1 MMNLP
6 RWRVILCVAAILF
19 GVVFTLPN
27 VLPTSMIAN
36 LPSWVPHQRLNLGLD
51 LQGGSL
57 LLLEVDTQA
66 LKTERLANI
75 SEDVQRTLHDE
86 KLVFTP
92 PVQANGQISVRI
104 TDPTQVQTALSALQ
118 KLSQPL
124 TGGGGRDINVQSG
137 PDQTIL
143 LSVSDQSI
151 AADTSHAVQQ
161 SIEIIRRRIDA
172 LGTREPTIAPQGS
185 DRIVV
190 EAPGESDPERLKS
203 VIGQT
208 AKLTFQLVD
217 ESVTAQDLA
226 QGHPVPPESQV
237 LPSQDGYAPS
247 YLVKRRASVSGEMLT
262 NAAMSFNPQT
272 GAPVVVIRF
281 NGQGTKRWG
290 DATSENVGKRFAIV
304 LDNKILS
311 APVIREPIL
320 GGSCEISGNFTT
332 ETANDLAVLLNAGA
346 LPAPLKFVEQTT
358 VGAELGAD
366 SVKAGALSGLIAL
379 GLIGTF
385 MILAYGFEFG
395 GFAVI
400 GLLSNMT
407 MILGA
412 MSLTGATLTLPGIA
426 GLILTIA
433 MAVDANVLIFE
444 RIRDEERAGRKPL
457 MAIETGF
464 SRATVSIMDA
474 NITTLIAALILFT
487 FGAGPVK
494 GFAWT
499 LSIGV
504 LTSVFAALFLTR
516 MFVALWYR
524 SSRNKRLPI

>member
-1 MMNLP
+1 MLNLP
-6 RWRVILCVAAILF
+6 RWRVILCVAAIVF
-19 GVVFTLPN
+19 GIVFTLPN
-27 VLPTSMIAN
+27 VLPAKVAAG
-36 LPSWVPHQRLNLGLD
+36 LPGWVPHQRLNLGLD

-75 SEDVQRTLHDE
+75 IEDVQRTLHDD
-86 KLVFTP
+86 KIAYTT
-92 PVQANGQISVRI
+92 PVQTNGQISLRI
-104 TDPTQVQTALSALQ
+104 TDPTQVQTARDALQ
-118 KLSQPL
+118 KLAQPL
-124 TGGGGRDINVQSG
+124 ANGGGRDIGVQTA
-137 PDQTIL
+137 PDQHLT
-143 LSVSDQSI
+143 LSLSDQAI

-161 SIEIIRRRIDA
+161 SIEIIRRRVDA
-172 LGTREPTIAPQGS
+172 LGTKEPSISPQGTN
-185 DRIVV
+185 RIVV
-190 EAPGESDPERLKS
+190 EAPGESDPERLKN

-217 ESVTAQDLA
+217 DSVPPQEINA
-226 QGHPVPPESQV
+226 GRPIPPESV
-237 LPSQDGYAPS
+237 VIPSQDGITPN
-247 YLVKRRASVSGEMLT
+247 YLVKRRATVSGEMLT
-262 NAAMSFNPQT
+262 NAQMSFNSQT
-272 GAPVVVIRF
+272 GQPVVMIRF
-281 NGQGTKRWG
+281 NGQGTRRWG
-290 DATSENVGKRFAIV
+290 DATSQNVGKRFAIV
-304 LDNKILS
+304 LDNKVLS
-311 APVIREPIL
+311 APVIREAIL
-320 GGSCEISGNFTT
+320 QGSCEISGNFTS
-332 ETANDLAVLLNAGA
+332 ETANNLAVLLNAGA
-346 LPAPLKFVEQTT
+346 LPAPLKLVQQNT

-366 SVKAGALSGLIAL
+366 SVKAGALSGIIAIA
-379 GLIGTF
+379 LIGTF
-385 MILAYGFEFG
+385 MILAYGIVFG
-395 GFAVI
+395 GFALI

-516 MFVALWYR
+516 LFVALWYR
-524 SSRNKRLPI
+524 SHRQKNLPI

>member
-1 MMNLP
+1 MLKLP
-6 RWRVILCVAAILF
+6 RWRVILCVVAILF
-19 GVVFTLPN
+19 GIVFTLPN
-27 VLPTSMIAN
+27 VLPAKVAAG

-57 LLLEVDTQA
+57 LLLEVDTA
-66 LKTERLANI
+66 SLKAERLTNI
-75 SEDVQRTLHDE
+75 AEDIQRTLHDQ
-86 KLVFTP
+86 KIAFTSP
-92 PVQANGQISVRI
+92 IQTNGQISLRI
-104 TDPTQVQTALSALQ
+104 TDPTQIDAARAAVQ
-118 KLSQPL
+118 KLAQPL
-124 TGGGGRDINVQSG
+124 TNGGGRDISVQTA
-137 PDQTIL
+137 PDQHLVIAL
-143 LSVSDQSI
+143 SDQAI
-151 AADTSHAVQQ
+151 AQDTARAVQQ
-161 SIEIIRRRIDA
+161 SIEIIRKRIDA
-172 LGTREPTIAPQGS
+172 LGTREPSIAPQGTN
-185 DRIVV
+185 RIVV
-190 EAPGESDPERLKS
+190 EAPGESDPERLKN

-217 ESVTAQDLA
+217 DSLPPQEIANGA
-226 QGHPVPPESQV
+226 PIPPESV
-237 LPSQDGYAPS
+237 VIPSQDGFSPS
-247 YLVKRRASVSGEMLT
+247 YLVKRHVAVAGDMLT
-262 NAAMSFNPQT
+262 NAQMSFNPQT

-281 NGQGTKRWG
+281 NGQGSRRWA
-290 DATSENVGKRFAIV
+290 DATTENVKKRFAIV

-311 APVIREPIL
+311 APVIQEPIL
-320 GGSCEISGNFTT
+320 GGSCEISGNFTS

-346 LPAPLKFVEQTT
+346 LPAKLNFVQQTT

-366 SVKAGALSGLIAL
+366 SVKAGALSGLIAIA
-379 GLIGTF
+379 LIAAF
-385 MILAYGFEFG
+385 MILAYGVVFG
-395 GFAVI
+395 GFAII
-400 GLLSNMT
+400 GLLVNMT

-524 SSRNKRLPI
+524 STRDKRLPI

>member
-6 RWRVILCVAAILF
+6 RWRVILCVAAIVF
-19 GVVFTLPN
+19 GLIFTLPN
-27 VLPTSMIAN
+27 VLPARTTES
-36 LPSWVPHQRLNLGLD
+36 LPGWVPHQRLNLGLD

-57 LLLEVDTQA
+57 LLLQVDTQA
-66 LKTERLANI
+66 LKAERLANI
-75 SEDVQRTLHDE
+75 TEDVQRTLHDAQV
-86 KLVFTP
+86 VFTP
-92 PVQANGQISVRI
+92 PVQVNGQIQVRI

-124 TGGGGRDINVQSG
+124 TGGGGRDIDVRTGS
-137 PDQTIL
+137 DQTITL
-143 LSVSDQSI
+143 GLSDQAI

-161 SIEIIRRRIDA
+161 SIEIVRRRIDA
-172 LGTREPTIAPQGS
+172 LGTREPSIAPQGS
-185 DRIVV
+185 DRIVI
-190 EAPGESDPERLKS
+190 EAPGESNPERLKN

-208 AKLTFQLVD
+208 AKLTFQMVD
-217 ESVTAQDLA
+217 DSVSPQDLA
-226 QGHPVPPESQV
+226 QGHPIPPDSVV

-262 NAAMSFNPQT
+262 NAQMSFNPQT
-272 GAPVVVIRF
+272 GQPVVLIRF
-281 NGQGTKRWG
+281 NGQGSRRWG
-290 DATSENVGKRFAIV
+290 DATSQNVGKRFAIV

-311 APVIREPIL
+311 APVIREAIL
-320 GGSCEISGNFTT
+320 GGSSEISGNFTT

-346 LPAPLKFVEQTT
+346 LPAPLKLVQQNT

-366 SVKAGALSGLIAL
+366 SVKAGALSGLIAI

-385 MILAYGFEFG
+385 MMLAYGFRFG

-412 MSLTGATLTLPGIA
+412 MSVTGATLTLPGIA

-464 SRATVSIMDA
+464 SRAAVSIMDA

-524 SSRNKRLPI
+524 SSRVKRLPI

>member
-6 RWRVILCVAAILF
+6 RWRVILCVAAIIF
-19 GVVFTLPN
+19 GIVFTLPN
-27 VLPTSMIAN
+27 ALPASTASS

-57 LLLEVDTQA
+57 LLLQVDTA
-66 LKTERLANI
+66 SLKTERLANI
-75 SEDVQRTLHDE
+75 IEDVQNTLHDQ
-86 KLVFTP
+86 KIAFTS
-92 PVQANGQISVRI
+92 PVQSNGQVLVRI
-104 TDPTQVQTALSALQ
+104 TDPAQVDAARAALQ

-124 TGGGGRDINVQSG
+124 ANGGGRDLSVQEG
-137 PDQTIL
+137 PDQHIVL
-143 LSVSDQSI
+143 ALSDQAI
-151 AADTSHAVQQ
+151 AADTAHAVQQ
-161 SIEIIRRRIDA
+161 SIEIIRKRIDA
-172 LGTREPTIAPQGS
+172 LGTKEPSIAPQGT

-190 EAPGESDPERLKS
+190 EAPGESDPERLKT

-217 ESVTAQDLA
+217 ESVTPQDLA
-226 QGHPVPPESQV
+226 QGHPVPPESVV
-237 LPSQDGYAPS
+237 LPSQDNLAPS
-247 YLVKRRASVSGEMLT
+247 YLVKRRPVVSGDMLT
-262 NAAMSFNPQT
+262 SAQMSFNPQT
-272 GAPVVVIRF
+272 SAPVVVIRF
-281 NGQGTKRWG
+281 NGQGSRRWG
-290 DATSENVGKRFAIV
+290 DATTENVQKRFAIV

-320 GGSCEISGNFTT
+320 GGTSEISGNFTT
-332 ETANDLAVLLNAGA
+332 ESANDLAVLLNAGA
-346 LPAPLKFVEQTT
+346 LPAKLNFVEQTT

-366 SVKAGALSGLIAL
+366 SVKAGALSAVIAI

-385 MILAYGFEFG
+385 MILAYGVVFG
-395 GFAVI
+395 GFALV
-400 GLLSNMT
+400 GLISNMT

-464 SRATVSIMDA
+464 TRATVSILDA

-516 MFVALWYR
+516 LFVALWFR
-524 SSRNKRLPI
+524 SSRAKRLPI